1 MFREALH
8 LLLIRDEPAADAA
21 TSGEMLPGEIGRQIE
36 ISADEQWAKVVILSN
51 FLSVREGWIRLI
63 ADIGELTQ
71 IVEAPPRPDFS
82 LWAFLKATV
91 DAETWINGLDA
102 DARFYVIADYLIALA
117 SIETKIKNAGQK
129 DPLTD
134 GIGPYQ
140 LSTQAWQRFI
150 EAPAGEGYAAT
161 DREDALTQIS
171 GAAYLAIAS
180 MNAISDGIAEHDS
193 SNGDDETSG
202 PTGPFVPSYID
213 VLLAH
218 MFGDAAA
225 IEIRKAKMGDNGGAP
240 AKSVLIDFFNEDE
253 FAKLAKHRSK
263 FLKDA
268 ETGELET
275 IDGLLINAD
284 TVLRSELTKAHK
296 LMVDHIPEDLPKTDG
311 TAPWFGVAETEH
323 QDWSDNLIKEDTPGG
338 TARVLQYFEEIEFA
352 TTTVQPWCGA
362 FAGHCMLHAGAPFN
376 ATVVNGPARA
386 ANWKSWG
393 NTAIPLGVNDVPV
406 GAVVVLAPE
415 KGSSR
420 SGHVGFFSRYFGG
433 DKNKVEILGGNQS
446 DTVTKTKFARS
457 KIAAIRWYSPKEQKE
472 KDDSSGSVGNSPPG
486 QFSTLL
492 DFIGQHESNNN
503 YNAFFGHAGNTNDP
517 DFTAMTVAAV
527 IAWQRA
533 FVNAGSKSSAVGKYQ
548 FLRNTLLDLV
558 KQGHAA
564 NDQLFNAALQD
575 KLAIALMERRKLGRY
590 IAGALST
597 VEFGIHLAKEWA
609 SLPVTRNVKRGNRT
623 IKQGQSYY
631 AGDGLNKAL
640 VSVPAFLSAIDTA
653 RG

>member
-8 LLLIRDEPAADAA
+8 LLLIREEPAADAA
-21 TSGEMLPGEIGRQIE
+21 TAGEMLPGEIGRQVE
-36 ISADEQWAKVVILSN
+36 LSTDEQWAKVVILSN
-51 FLSVREGWIRLI
+51 FLTVREGWIRLI

-82 LWAFLKATV
+82 LWAFLKAAV
-91 DAETWINGLDA
+91 DTETWINGLDA
-102 DARFYVIADYLIALA
+102 DARFFVIADYLIALA
-117 SIETKIKNAGQK
+117 SIETNIKNAGQK

-140 LSTQAWQRFI
+140 LSTQNWQRFTD
-150 EAPAGEGYAAT
+150 APAGEGYGAA
-161 DREDALTQIS
+161 DREEALTQIS
-171 GAAYLAIAS
+171 GAAFLAIAS
-180 MNAISDGIAEHDS
+180 MNAISDGIAAHDS

-202 PTGPFVPSYID
+202 ETGPFIPSYID

-218 MFGDAAA
+218 LFGDAAA
-225 IEIRKAKMGDNGGAP
+225 IEIRKAKMGGNGGSP
-240 AKSVLIDFFNEDE
+240 AKSVLINFFNEDE
-253 FAKLAKHRSK
+253 FAKLAKYRSK
-263 FLKDA
+263 FLQDA
-268 ETGELET
+268 ETGEPET

-284 TVLRSELTKAHK
+284 KVLRAALVKAHK
-296 LMVDHIPEDLPKTDG
+296 LMAEHIPEDLPKTDG
-311 TAPWFGVAETEH
+311 TAPWFGVAQSEH
-323 QDWSDNLIKEDTPGG
+323 DDWANNLVNEDTPGG
-338 TARVLQYFEEIEFA
+338 TQRVLEYFQAIQFP

-362 FAGHCMLHAGAPFN
+362 FAGHCMLNAGPPFN

-393 NTAIPLGVNDVPV
+393 NTAIPLGTDDVPM
-406 GAVVVLAPE
+406 GAIVVLAPE

-433 DKNKVEILGGNQS
+433 DKSKVEILGGNQS
-446 DTVTKTKFARS
+446 DTVTNTKFARS

-472 KDDSSGSVGNSPPG
+472 HNDSSGSVGNSPPG
-486 QFSTLL
+486 QFSALL

-503 YNAFFGHAGNTNDP
+503 YNAFFGNSGNASDP

-533 FVNAGSKSSAVGKYQ
+533 FLNAGSKSSAVGKYQ

-558 KQGHAA
+558 KQGHATP
-564 NDQLFNAALQD
+564 DQLFVAAIQD

-590 IAGALST
+590 ITGAIST

-609 SLPVTRNVKRGNRT
+609 SLPVTRDVKRGNR
-623 IKQGQSYY
+623 IVRQGQSYY

-653 RG
+653 RS